1 MGRKKRKAQPLLA
14 VGEILVS
21 TDIIEETFVCDLAR
35 CKGACCVKGDVGAPL
50 EPEEKEKLAEIYPQV
65 APYLPKKGR
74 KAIGDQG
81 THVRDITGSDST
93 PLVDGKECAFTVFD
107 DKGMA
112 SCGIEKAWEDGKT
125 DFQKPISCHLYP
137 IRVHNSRQFEA
148 LNYDRWDIC
157 APACIKGELTGIRIY
172 EFLKSPLIRKY
183 GEAFYQELDAIA
195 KARTAD

>member
-21 TDIIEETFVCDLAR
+21 KDLIEEAFVCDLTR

-50 EPEEKEKLAEIYPQV
+50 EPEEKEILEEIYPKV
-65 APYLPKKGR
+65 APYLPEKGR
-74 KAIGDQG
+74 RAIADQG

-93 PLVDGKECAFTVFD
+93 PLVNGKECAFTVFD
-107 DKGMA
+107 EKGIA
-112 SCGIEKAWEDGKT
+112 SCGIEKAWEAGEI

-137 IRVHNSRQFEA
+137 IRVNSFRQFEA

-157 APACIKGELTGIRIY
+157 TLRPASKV
-172 EFLKSPLIRKY
+172 S
-183 GEAFYQELDAIA
+183 
-195 KARTAD
+195 